1 MQNFF
6 KKMYVVELGG
16 ECLLGIKVW
25 FDQQSVFYNFANI
38 AERSK

>member
-1 MQNFF
+1 MTKRCEIFI

-25 FDQQSVFYNFANI
+25 FEQQSVF
-38 AERSK
+38 